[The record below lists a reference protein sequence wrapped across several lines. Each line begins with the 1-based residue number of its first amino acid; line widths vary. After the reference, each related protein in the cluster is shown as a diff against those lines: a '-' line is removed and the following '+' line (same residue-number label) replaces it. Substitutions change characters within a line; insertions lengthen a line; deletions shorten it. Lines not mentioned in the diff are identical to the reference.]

1 MTAFGTGLPLRDV
14 SFDGEFRRVTGPS
27 SGIGKF
33 LELPIEH
40 SEPAGDVERERVHQA
55 GWWYQEFACD
65 CLDGASSS
73 LFSALEAQAMPEN
86 RDTSELRCSG
96 STSPSH
102 RTSMPRATN
111 RPRHRTADRAL
122 VRAHDALN
130 RKRPLPR
137 RPD

>member
-40 SEPAGDVERERVHQA
+40 SEPAADVERVHQA

-65 CLDGASSS
+65 RRLI
-73 LFSALEAQAMPEN
+73 EP
-86 RDTSELRCSG
+86 
-96 STSPSH
+96 H
-102 RTSMPRATN
+102 RA
-111 RPRHRTADRAL
+111 
-122 VRAHDALN
+122 
-130 RKRPLPR
+130 RKIVPLCYLPAFI
-137 RPD
+137 